1 MKKIVTILTVLA
13 LGVFA
18 SCEKEVKVEIYT
30 PGAGDGGYSFYAA
43 NASNE
48 FSASN
53 PTFEV
58 ELYRN
63 TTEGSSTVNLS
74 STQAIVGGS
83 SVNVLNIPATA
94 TFADGEG
101 RTKITVGYNETMQV
115 AVNYTATI
123 KMDAQDCSYGG
134 LSTLTLKAILAYTWE
149 SLGNGQWF
157 DNLSL
162 MSSDSYGIANV
173 EVLKAVGYNR
183 YRIMNPYADE
193 KQLAAAWSKEQVAG
207 AKSNFIEFWV
217 LDDGTH
223 VMWDKY
229 WFDGLIYTP
238 GDNTSSIRAYVPS
251 YLKSLGQNADP
262 ANDAKSMFVEDKVIR
277 FYPHW
282 FIDGLGGFG
291 CYVCYLSL
299 PGGPDLNIWLQ

>member
-43 NASNE
+43 SASNE

-63 TTEGSSTVNLS
+63 TTSGSSTVNLS
-74 STQAIVGGS
+74 STQAIVGGP
-83 SVNVLNIPATA
+83 SVNVLNIPSTA

-115 AVNYTATI
+115 AVNYAITI
-123 KMDAQDCSYGG
+123 SMDAQDCSFGG
-134 LSTLTLKAILAYTWE
+134 QKALTLNAILAYTWE
-149 SLGNGQWF
+149 SLGIGQWF

-173 EVLKAVGYNR
+173 EVLKALGYNR
-183 YRIMNPYADE
+183 YRIVNPYADVD
-193 KQLAAAWSKEQVAG
+193 QLAASWSKEQVKGPKA
-207 AKSNFIEFWV
+207 SIIEFWV
-217 LDDGTH
+217 LANG
-223 VMWDKY
+223 VNVSWDTSWY
-229 WFDGLIYTP
+229 NGLIYDAADETTNIKAYLP
-238 GDNTSSIRAYVPS
+238 SALSSSQAA
-251 YLKSLGQNADP
+251 AD
-262 ANDAKSMFVEDKVIR
+262 ALSKFVEEKVVEFR
-277 FYPHW
+277 PYW
-282 FIDGLGGFG
+282 YIDGLGGFG
-291 CYVCYLSL
+291 TNYPCFLSL
-299 PGGPDLNIWLQ
+299 PGGPDLNIWLN